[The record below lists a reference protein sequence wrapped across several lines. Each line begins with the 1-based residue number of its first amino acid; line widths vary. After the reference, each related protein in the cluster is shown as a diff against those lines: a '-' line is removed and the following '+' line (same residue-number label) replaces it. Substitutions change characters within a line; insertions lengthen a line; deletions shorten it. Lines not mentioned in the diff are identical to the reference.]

1 MALWSFTEISQ
12 HLGCSVQNISN
23 RKGKLKSM
31 GFIEVDLDGK
41 EKINEAGFNF
51 LKEQRKNTIKNEVNK
66 SNNDLV
72 NEQENISNVNT
83 YRDKQ
88 MNLTNEFIVEF
99 LKNEVEEL
107 KNRLNEE
114 QEQKKYWQNLYIQQ
128 NEDFKKLAFPP
139 MLDTQEGNNQTQE
152 REKRSFWSR
161 LWS

>member
-12 HLGCSVQNISN
+12 QLGCSVQNISN

-66 SNNDLV
+66 LNNNLV
-72 NEQENISNVNT
+72 NEQENASNVNDL
-83 YRDKQ
+83 RDKQ
-88 MNLTNEFIVEF
+88 MNFTNEFIVEF

-114 QEQKKYWQNLYIQQ
+114 QKQKEYWQNLYIQQ

-139 MLDTQEGNNQTQE
+139 MLDTQEGNKQTQE

-161 LWS
+161 LWN